1 MKTIFGKKIGMSRVF
16 TEDGTSLPVTVIKAG
31 PCQVVQIKTS
41 EKDGYSA
48 LKVGFEEIKP
58 QRVNKPLTG
67 VFKNAGVELHKYLRE
82 IRLEQDATDI
92 NVGDSVKVDQFKVG
106 DVVNV
111 RGISKGLG
119 FMGGVRRHGFA
130 GGPLTHG
137 QSDRLRAPGS
147 IGQSSYPSRVLKG
160 TRMGGRT
167 GNKNVT
173 IRNLKVAKV
182 DVENNLICIVGA
194 VPGKRNSF
202 LRITGKN

>member
-16 TEDGTSLPVTVIKAG
+16 TADGNSLPVTVIKAG
-31 PCQVVQIKTS
+31 PCQVVQIKTI
-41 EKDGYSA
+41 EKDGYPA

-58 QRVNKPLTG
+58 QRVNKPLSG
-67 VFKNAGVELHKYLRE
+67 VFNKAGVDMHKYMRE
-82 IRLEQDATDI
+82 IRLENDATDI

-106 DVVNV
+106 DIVDVS
-111 RGISKGLG
+111 GISKGLG
-119 FMGGVRRHGFA
+119 FMGAVRRHHFS
-130 GGPLTHG
+130 GGPLSHG

-167 GNKNVT
+167 GNKKVT
-173 IRNLKVAKV
+173 VRNLTVAKI
-182 DVENNLICIVGA
+182 DLENNLICIVGA

>member
-48 LKVGFEEIKP
+48 LKVGFEAIKP

-82 IRLEQDATDI
+82 IRLEKDATDI

>member
-16 TEDGTSLPVTVIKAG
+16 TEDGTSLPVTVIEAG
-31 PCQVVQIKTS
+31 PCPIVQIKTT
-41 EKDGYSA
+41 EKDGYPA
-48 LKVGFEEIKP
+48 LKVGFEKVKP

-67 VFKNAGVELHKYLRE
+67 VFAKAGTEPYRYLRE
-82 IRLEQDATDI
+82 IRLQEDASDM
-92 NVGDSVKVDQFKVG
+92 NVGDMVKVDQFKVG

-111 RGISKGLG
+111 SGISKGLG
-119 FMGGVRRHGFA
+119 FMGGVRRHHFS

-160 TRMGGRT
+160 TRMAGRT
-167 GNKNVT
+167 GNKKVT
-173 IRNLKVAKV
+173 VRNLKVAKI

>member
-16 TEDGTSLPVTVIKAG
+16 TEDGTSLPVTVIEAG
-31 PCQVVQIKTS
+31 PCPIIQIKTT
-41 EKDGYSA
+41 EKDGYPA
-48 LKVGFEEIKP
+48 LKVGFEKVKP

-67 VFKNAGVELHKYLRE
+67 VFEKAGIEPYRFLRE
-82 IRLEQDATDI
+82 IRLQEDASDM
-92 NVGDSVKVDQFKVG
+92 NVGDMVKVDQFKVG

-111 RGISKGLG
+111 SGISKGLG

-160 TRMGGRT
+160 TRMAGRT
-167 GNKNVT
+167 GNKKVT
-173 IRNLKVAKV
+173 VRNLKVAKV